1 MKYTRT
7 LFRVMLVLGMVGAFV
22 FARDQENGQTRYKTA
37 SPLAANGPALTT
49 LNINNIEVWL
59 RRDAAMPPDGA
70 NGACADYPKGITNLI
85 YAEGMVWGVE
95 VDDGL
100 DPMLR
105 VGGSTYASG
114 MKAGKVLK
122 ADGSHWQPGALPGG
136 SEIEGDRHTWR
147 VRTDWKSADLSN
159 DAASFFQHSTA
170 TAGELAEVI
179 AQYEYDWLNW
189 PAADGAPYRDVN
201 GDGVYTPATW
211 DAENSAWINGDIP
224 GFPGADQT
232 LWTVAN
238 DIPYADGSEVAPNAY
253 GSPGIGFEEQL
264 TVWGYNFPASFPLGN
279 IQFKRARMIYTG
291 RPDGAAASKIDKAY
305 FTQWSD
311 PDLGT
316 YTDDY
321 VGFDL
326 DLSLAYVYNG
336 NTLDATYN
344 GVYGLAVPAGGY
356 DFLQGPKVD
365 GVPLGMTT
373 CGWFGAGSND
383 SDPDLEEYSGTLQ
396 WWNLMEGYRP
406 RPDFPDRLP
415 WIDNITGLET
425 KTPLAGD
432 PVTGEGDIDGIALG
446 PGDRRLLMNSGPF
459 EMNLGE
465 TQDVVIALIGA
476 TGGDNL
482 SSITV
487 LKYYDKYAQYAYDL
501 NFDLPSAPSAP
512 SVKGI
517 ARDGK
522 IILDWGSNAQAVA
535 ATENQ
540 VSKGFAFEGYKI
552 YQLPSAGAPADE
564 GKLIAI
570 YDVINN
576 TGTIIE
582 SVVDPETGFL
592 LQLPVHIASNS
603 GIKRYL
609 EIDRDA
615 IKTRPLSNDIPY
627 HFGVSAYSF
636 LEDNDDS
643 PFKSLESSMTR
654 VTVRPSMVAPGATIP
669 TEYGDDIVAVHAAGT
684 GGGVVSGKVIDPL
697 ALTGHDYKV
706 WFNQGHYYLDTDG
719 KWKPTAEPDAIA
731 KLLDVSPSTVTGAA
745 LVAPPGVDLHFSVN
759 VVSPD
764 YDYAAGVLIEVPGA
778 VINSATSPDGF
789 AAVIQPD
796 GSSVLFGDTVQD
808 GAGDFAGGEVVT
820 INVTPGSVTFPLAF
834 NYTVY
839 DDAWATLVC
848 DGDADGVIDPDMLDY
863 CNAYGLGPGNAP
875 VADAQG
881 TGTIA
886 ELGYDFRSINQWNL
900 WDVNTSSNVVT
911 AQSIFGG
918 VEYTPYHP
926 EGMTVGTD
934 AVPLTDG
941 FLLDV
946 AVGFASPNDFA
957 AYTHIRPDGSTDV
970 FSHARALAWY
980 GYDAH
985 GKPYVLTSYN
995 DHGWA
1000 ASARA
1005 IDTQGHGVTT
1015 VDYLQRDYEV
1025 RFTGVY
1031 GDPIGSYIPVVEG
1044 GSMAVINGARNYA
1057 LATHPDP
1064 GNPGNGDPFFIRVP
1078 FEVWDMEAPGGPQQ
1092 ISMLIYDRMG
1102 NPANAEFYAF
1112 NTHDRMY
1119 TEFIVVPYDDVI
1131 AMGPAAASVSEFMTW
1146 NIIWWNCDWT
1156 LGDVVFFEYDN
1167 PTTSTDEW
1175 TFGTTAASY
1184 GGDMTDKM
1192 VDMINVFPN
1201 PYYGY
1206 HQLETLRSDKY
1217 VTFNHLPQKADI
1229 RIFNMGGV
1237 MVKKI
1242 VKDDATQLATW
1253 DLKNQYRLPVASG
1266 IYIAHIDLP
1275 DVGKEKILKIAIV
1288 QEEQI
1293 LLSY

>member
-7 LFRVMLVLGMVGAFV
+7 LFRVLLVLGMVGALV

-37 SPLAANGPALTT
+37 SPVLANGPALTT

-95 VDDGL
+95 VSDGVE
-100 DPMLR
+100 PVLR

-114 MKAGKVLK
+114 MKAGKVLT
-122 ADGSHWQPGALPGG
+122 GGNHWQEGSLPTG
-136 SEIEGDRHTWR
+136 SEVAGDRHVWR
-147 VRTDWKSADLSN
+147 VRTDYKWEDLSG

-170 TAGELAEVI
+170 TVGEVDEVT

-189 PAADGAPYRDVN
+189 PATDGAPFNDLD

-211 DAENSAWINGDIP
+211 DAANSQWINGDIP

-238 DIPYADGSEVAPNAY
+238 DIPYDDGSEVAPNAY
-253 GSPGIGFEEQL
+253 GSPGVGFEEQL
-264 TVWGYNFPASFPLGN
+264 TVWGYKFPASFPLGN

-291 RPDGAAASKIDKAY
+291 RPDGAADSKIDKAY
-305 FTQWSD
+305 FTQWAD

-373 CGWFGAGSND
+373 SGWFGAGSND

-406 RPDFPDRLP
+406 RPDFPERLP

-432 PVTGEGDIDGIALG
+432 PVTGEGDIDGISLG
-446 PGDRRLLMNSGPF
+446 PGDRRMLMNSGPF
-459 EMNLGE
+459 DMGLGE

-487 LKYYDKYAQYAYDL
+487 LRYFDTYAQFAYDL
-501 NFDLPSAPSAP
+501 NFDLPSAPAGP
-512 SVKGI
+512 SVTAS
-517 ARDGK
+517 ARDK
-522 IILDWGSNAQAVA
+522 QIILNWGGNAQAVA
-535 ATENQ
+535 ATEN
-540 VSKGFAFEGYKI
+540 VESKGFKFQGYKV

-564 GKLIAI
+564 GKLLAV
-570 YDVINN
+570 YDVIDG

-582 SVVDPETGFL
+582 SVVDSETGFL
-592 LQLPVHIASNS
+592 LQLPVHIAVNS
-603 GIKRYL
+603 GVKRYL
-609 EIDRDA
+609 EIDTDA

-627 HFGVSAYSF
+627 YFGVSAYSY
-636 LEDNDDS
+636 LEDNANS
-643 PFKSLESSMTR
+643 PFKSLESSMSR
-654 VTVRPSMVAPGATIP
+654 VTVRPTTAAPGVVIP
-669 TEYGDDIVAVHAAGT
+669 TEYGDDITADHAAGT
-684 GGGVVSGKVIDPL
+684 GGGVVSGTVVDPMG
-697 ALTGHDYKV
+697 LTGHDYKV
-706 WFNQGHYYLDTDG
+706 WFNQGHYYLDVDG
-719 KWKPTAEPDAIA
+719 KWKSTAEPDAIA
-731 KLLDVSPSTVTGAA
+731 KLLDISPSTVTGAA
-745 LVAPPGVDLHFSVN
+745 LVAPPGVDLIFTVD
-759 VVSPD
+759 VLTTD
-764 YDYAAGVLIEVPGA
+764 YDCAQGALIEIPGA
-778 VINSATSPDGF
+778 VINSATSADGI
-789 AAVIQPD
+789 ASAIQPD
-796 GSSVLFGDTVQD
+796 GQSVLFGSITPD
-808 GAGDFAGGEVVT
+808 GGGPFCGGEVVI

-834 NYTVY
+834 NYYLT
-839 DDAWATLVC
+839 DDNWATLRC
-848 DGDADGVIDPDMLDY
+848 DPDGDGVVDAADVDY
-863 CNAYGLGPGNAP
+863 CANYELGPGFS
-875 VADAQG
+875 VSADAEG
-881 TGTIA
+881 AGTIA
-886 ELGYDFRSINQWNL
+886 ELGYNFQSINQWNL
-900 WDVNTSSNVVT
+900 FDVNTAKNVVT
-911 AQSIFGG
+911 DQTMFGG
-918 VEYTPYHP
+918 IEYTPEHP
-926 EGMTVGTD
+926 GGMNLGTN
-934 AVPLTDG
+934 AGPITDG
-941 FLLDV
+941 FQLDV
-946 AVGFASPNDFA
+946 AVGFASPTDLA
-957 AYTHIRPDGSTDV
+957 QYTHIRPDGSTDV
-970 FSHARALAWY
+970 FSLARANAWLD
-980 GYDAH
+980 YDQH
-985 GKPYVLTSYN
+985 GKPFVLGTYG
-995 DHGWA
+995 DIGWA
-1000 ASARA
+1000 ATSRA

-1031 GDPIGSYIPVVEG
+1031 GDPIGNYIPVVEG
-1044 GSMAVINGARNYA
+1044 GSQAVINGARSYDFA
-1057 LATHPDP
+1057 AHPDP
-1064 GNPGNGDPFFIRVP
+1064 NNPGNGDPFFIQVP
-1078 FEVWDMEAPGGPQQ
+1078 FEVWDMEAPGGPAQ
-1092 ISMLIYDRMG
+1092 ISILIYDRI
-1102 NPANAEFYAF
+1102 ANITDAEFYAF
-1112 NTHDRMY
+1112 NPANRMY
-1119 TEFIVVPYDDVI
+1119 TEFIAVPYADVI
-1131 AMGPAAASVSEFMTW
+1131 AMGPAAAQVSEFMTW
-1146 NIIWWNCDWT
+1146 NIVWWNCDWT
-1156 LGDVVFFEYDN
+1156 QGDVVLFEYDN
-1167 PTTSTDEW
+1167 PTTGEDEW
-1175 TFGTTAASY
+1175 TFSTVAATS
-1184 GGDMTDKM
+1184 GGDVTDEM

-1206 HQLETLRSDKY
+1206 HALETARRDKY
-1217 VTFNHLPQKADI
+1217 VRFNHLPQKADI

-1237 MVKKI
+1237 MVRKI
-1242 VKDDATQLATW
+1242 EKDDATQNADW
-1253 DLKNQYRLPVASG
+1253 DLTNQYALPVASG
-1266 IYIAHIDLP
+1266 VYIAHIDLP
-1275 DVGKEKILKIAIV
+1275 DVGKEKILKIALI

>member
-7 LFRVMLVLGMVGAFV
+7 LFRVLLVLGMVGALV

-37 SPLAANGPALTT
+37 SPVVADGPALTT

-95 VDDGL
+95 VDDGI
-100 DPMLR
+100 DPVLR

-114 MKAGKVLK
+114 MKAGKVL
-122 ADGSHWQPGALPGG
+122 AANGSHWEAGALPGG
-136 SEIEGDRHTWR
+136 SEVSGDRHVWR
-147 VRTDWKSADLSN
+147 VRTDYKSTDLSG
-159 DAASFFQHSTA
+159 DAASFFQSATA
-170 TAGELAEVI
+170 TVGEVAEVE

-189 PAADGAPYRDVN
+189 PAGDGAPYDDVD
-201 GDGVYTPATW
+201 GDGDYTPATW
-211 DAENSAWINGDIP
+211 DAANSEWINGDIP

-238 DIPYADGSEVAPNAY
+238 DIPYDDGSEVAPNAY

-291 RPDGAAASKIDKAY
+291 RPDGTAASKIDKAY

-373 CGWFGAGSND
+373 SGWFGAGSND

-432 PVTGEGDIDGIALG
+432 PVTGEGDIDGISLG

-459 EMNLGE
+459 EMTLGE

-487 LKYYDKYAQYAYDL
+487 LKYFDKYAQYAYDL
-501 NFDLPSAPSAP
+501 DFDLPKAPAGP

-517 ARDGK
+517 GRDGQ
-522 IILDWGSNAQAVA
+522 IILNWGGNAQAVA
-535 ATENQ
+535 ATEG
-540 VSKGFAFEGYKI
+540 VESKGFKFQGYKV
-552 YQLPSAGAPADE
+552 YQLPSAGAAADE
-564 GKLIAI
+564 GKLLAI
-570 YDVINN
+570 YDVIDG

-592 LQLPVHIASNS
+592 LQLPVHIAVNS
-603 GIKRYL
+603 GVKRYL
-609 EIDRDA
+609 EIDTDA

-627 HFGVSAYSF
+627 YFGVSAYSF
-636 LEDNDDS
+636 LEDNADS
-643 PFKSLESSMTR
+643 PFKSLESSMSR
-654 VTVRPSMVAPGATIP
+654 VTVVPSIAAPGVEIP
-669 TEYGDDIVAVHAAGT
+669 TEYGDDITAVHTVGT
-684 GGGVVSGKVIDPL
+684 GGGTVSGIVLDPL
-697 ALTGHDYKV
+697 SLTGHDYLV
-706 WFNQGHYYLDTDG
+706 WFNQAHYYRDVDG
-719 KWKPTAEPDAIA
+719 VWKPTAFPDAVG
-731 KLLDVSPSTVTGAA
+731 KSLSKYLDCTGSTITVAALASETVGTVDLFVTFNMNCGSNWVDGFTLTLPGDFTVNGWDAVGENAAGGQNCVNMEGTLDAATNTITWGNDLRSGWGCITGNLVWKVNIQPPATYPFDVLWKVVDDGYDATIEDAVGAA
-745 LVAPPGVDLHFSVN
+745 
-759 VVSPD
+759 
-764 YDYAAGVLIEVPGA
+764 
-778 VINSATSPDGF
+778 
-789 AAVIQPD
+789 
-796 GSSVLFGDTVQD
+796 
-808 GAGDFAGGEVVT
+808 
-820 INVTPGSVTFPLAF
+820 SVT
-834 NYTVY
+834 
-839 DDAWATLVC
+839 
-848 DGDADGVIDPDMLDY
+848 
-863 CNAYGLGPGNAP
+863 
-875 VADAQG
+875 
-881 TGTIA
+881 
-886 ELGYDFRSINQWNL
+886 ELGYSFESVNQWNL
-900 WDVNTSSNVVT
+900 LDENTGNDVVT
-911 AQSIFGG
+911 DQTIFGG
-918 VEYTPYHP
+918 VKYAPEYPG
-926 EGMTVGTD
+926 GMTVGTD
-934 AVPLTDG
+934 ASPVTDG
-941 FLLDV
+941 FILDV
-946 AVGFASPNDFA
+946 AVGFASPNDYA
-957 AYTHIRPDGSTDV
+957 SYTHTRPDGSTDV
-970 FSHARALAWY
+970 FTRARANAWLNYDQAGKPFIVESY
-980 GYDAH
+980 GYI
-985 GKPYVLTSYN
+985 
-995 DHGWA
+995 GWA
-1000 ASARA
+1000 ATSRA

-1015 VDYLQRDYEV
+1015 VDYLQRDYEI

-1031 GDPIGSYIPVVEG
+1031 GDPIGTYIPVVEG
-1044 GSMAVINGARNYA
+1044 GSQVVINGARGYA
-1057 LATHPDP
+1057 LADHPDP
-1064 GNPGNGDPFFIRVP
+1064 ANPGNGDPFFIQVP
-1078 FEVWDMEAPGGPQQ
+1078 FEVWDMEAPGGPAQ
-1092 ISMLIYDRMG
+1092 ISMLIYDRIAAPG
-1102 NPANAEFYAF
+1102 DAEFYAF
-1112 NTHDRMY
+1112 NPANRMY
-1119 TEFIVVPYDDVI
+1119 TEFIAVPYDDVI

-1146 NIIWWNCDWT
+1146 NLVWWNCAWT
-1156 LGDVVFFEYDN
+1156 IGDVVLFEYDN
-1167 PTTSTDEW
+1167 PTTSSDEW
-1175 TFGTTAASY
+1175 TFGTTAATS
-1184 GGDMTDKM
+1184 GGDVTDEM

-1206 HQLETLRSDKY
+1206 QELETTRRDKF
-1217 VTFNHLPQKADI
+1217 VRFNHLPQKADI
-1229 RIFNMGGV
+1229 RIFNIGGV
-1237 MVKKI
+1237 MVMKI
-1242 VKDDATQLATW
+1242 EKDDAIQTVDW
-1253 DLKNQYRLPVASG
+1253 DLTNQYSLPVASG

-1275 DVGKEKILKIAIV
+1275 DVGKEKILKIALV